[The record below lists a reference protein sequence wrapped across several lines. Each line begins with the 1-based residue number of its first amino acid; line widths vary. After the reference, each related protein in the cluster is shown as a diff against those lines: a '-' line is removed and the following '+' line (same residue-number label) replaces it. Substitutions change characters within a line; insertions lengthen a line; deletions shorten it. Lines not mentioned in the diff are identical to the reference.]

1 MDTLLKKQLTTA
13 GVVIGGI
20 ALIAI
25 VANSSNES
33 VSYFAPG
40 LIIIAITIL
49 LIFLLREVVCWYF
62 KINKQVE
69 QNAEIIRL
77 LKQIANANKN
87 NDDFLNS

>member
-77 LKQIANANKN
+77 LKEVSSKLSDK
-87 NDDFLNS
+87 DDFVK